1 MKSKILAII
10 PARGGSKRIPN
21 KNIRIFNGKPLI
33 YYAINHALKSKVFD
47 RVIVDTDSPE
57 IAKVALKYGAEV
69 PFLRPAELATSET
82 KINENIIF
90 LLNRLKREH
99 KYVPDIISLIQTTSP
114 LRRPEDIRACYEIMS
129 ANQKIKSVCTVCD
142 TSPWFFRLSTKGQLM
157 LVNKDSISST
167 NTQEVPKGYILN
179 GCMVYMVKTPVFLK
193 TRKFVDFENGST
205 VGIVCDKWRSVDL
218 DHPEDWVLAE
228 FLHKHQDKI
237 YEKIKRF

>member
-1 MKSKILAII
+1 MKSRILAII

-21 KNIRIFNGKPLI
+21 KNIKIFNGKPLI

-47 RVIVDTDSPE
+47 RVLVDTDSPE

-82 KINENIIF
+82 KVTDNIIF

-129 ANQKIKSVCTVCD
+129 ANKKIKSVCTVCD

-157 LVNKDSISST
+157 LVNKDSVVST
-167 NTQEVPKGYILN
+167 NTQQVPKGYILN

-193 TRKFVDFENGST
+193 TKRFVDFENGST

-218 DHPEDWVLAE
+218 DQPEDWVLAE
-228 FLHKHQDKI
+228 FLHKHKDKI
-237 YEKIKRF
+237 YDKLKRF